1 VKWIPAVAATALV
14 GAVAIAVP
22 LSANA
27 DAGLP
32 SKTAAQVLALVASST
47 EDSFSGTISQDSN
60 LGIPDL
66 SSLGASVGSTPS
78 GSTSS
83 DSSSSGSSSSDSSDS
98 SASSLLSLLTG
109 SYTARVYV
117 DGTTKTRVEVLDK
130 LAERD
135 VIRSGSD
142 VWLYDSSEKS
152 VIHTTLPSKTDAT
165 PTPTPGASQSPSE
178 LAKLLIDKLEPS
190 TKVTVGDDLTVAGRS
205 AYDLV
210 LTPKANETLVASVSV
225 AVDSDTGLP
234 LSVTVKAAGQS
245 DPAFSSKFTKV
256 DLSTPAASNFDFT
269 PPAGAKVTE
278 EALPTTGIRHPG
290 PVSKDAP
297 VNERPT
303 VIGSGWDAIV
313 AVPANAKT
321 AKLLDSPLY
330 ESLTSAVTGGRL
342 AHTALVNIY
351 VTDDGRIFAGSVP
364 AAKLEAA
371 AATK

>member
-1 VKWIPAVAATALV
+1 MSSRTVKWIPAVAATALV

-32 SKTAAQVLALVASST
+32 SKTAAQVLALVASSN
-47 EDSFSGTISQDSN
+47 EDSFSGTVSQDSN
-60 LGIPDL
+60 LGLPDL
-66 SSLGASVGSTPS
+66 SSLGASTG
-78 GSTSS
+78 
-83 DSSSSGSSSSDSSDS
+83 SSSSGSSSGSSDS

-117 DGTTKTRVEVLDK
+117 DGSTKARVEVLDK

-135 VIRSGSD
+135 VIRNGSD
-142 VWLYDSSEKS
+142 IWLYDSSEKS
-152 VIHTTLPSKTDAT
+152 ALHTTLPAKGAAT
-165 PTPTPGASQSPSE
+165 PTPDATQSPSE
-178 LAKLLIDKLEPS
+178 LAKLLLAKLDPS

-210 LTPKANETLVASVSV
+210 LTPKASGTLVASVAI
-225 AVDSDTGLP
+225 AVDSDSGLP

-245 DPAFSSKFTKV
+245 NPAFSSKFTKI
-256 DLSTPAASNFDFT
+256 DLSSPAASNFQFT

-278 EALPTTGIRHPG
+278 EALPSTGVRHPG
-290 PVSKDAP
+290 AVSKDVP

-313 AVPANAKT
+313 SVPANAQT

-330 ESLTSAVTGGRL
+330 ESVTTAVDGGRL
-342 AHTALVNIY
+342 AHTALLNIY

>member
-1 VKWIPAVAATALV
+1 MSRRTVKWIPAVAATALV

-66 SSLGASVGSTPS
+66 SSLGASTGSGSGSDS
-78 GSTSS
+78 GSTDS
-83 DSSSSGSSSSDSSDS
+83 DSTDSDS

-109 SYTARVYV
+109 SYTARIYV
-117 DGTTKTRVEVLDK
+117 DGTTKARVEVLDK

-152 VIHTTLPSKTDAT
+152 VIHTTIPSKTDAT

-210 LTPKANETLVASVSV
+210 LTPKASETLVASVSV

-245 DPAFSSKFTKV
+245 DPAFSTEFTKI
-256 DLSTPAASNFDFT
+256 DLSTPSASNFDFT

-278 EALPTTGIRHPG
+278 ETVPTTGIRHPG
-290 PVSKDAP
+290 PVGKDAP
-297 VNERPT
+297 ANERPT
-303 VIGSGWDAIV
+303 MIGSGWDAIV
-313 AVPANAKT
+313 SIPANAKT

-351 VTDDGRIFAGSVP
+351 VTTDGRILAGSVP

>member
-32 SKTAAQVLALVASST
+32 SKTATQVLALVASST
-47 EDSFSGTISQDSN
+47 EDTFSGTVSQDSN
-60 LGIPDL
+60 LGLPDL
-66 SSLGASVGSTPS
+66 SSLGSSTGS
-78 GSTSS
+78 STGTGSS
-83 DSSSSGSSSSDSSDS
+83 DDS

-117 DGTTKTRVEVLDK
+117 DGNTKSRVEVLDK

-135 VIRSGSD
+135 VIRNGSD

-165 PTPTPGASQSPSE
+165 PTPTPGASQSPSD

-210 LTPKANETLVASVSV
+210 LTPKANETLVSSVSV

-234 LSVTVKAAGQS
+234 LSVTVKATGQS
-245 DPAFSSKFTKV
+245 DPAFSSKFTKI
-256 DLSTPAASNFDFT
+256 DLSTPAANNFEFT

-278 EALPTTGIRHPG
+278 ETVPTTGIRHPG

-297 VNERPT
+297 ANERPT

-313 AVPANAKT
+313 SIPANAKT
-321 AKLLDSPLY
+321 AKLIDSPLY
-330 ESLTSAVTGGRL
+330 ESLTSAVSGGRV
-342 AHTALVNIY
+342 AHTALLNIY
-351 VTDDGRIFAGSVP
+351 LTDDGRIFAGSVP

-371 AATK
+371 ATTK